1 MKAKSQKK
9 RLDLLV
15 VERGL
20 AESRQKAQAMILA
33 GEVSVDGVK
42 AEKAGA
48 QVADSARL
56 DVTSRL
62 QKYASRGG
70 LKLEGALAD
79 FAVSPSG
86 LTCLD
91 LGSST
96 GGFSDC
102 LLQHGAVRVYAV
114 DVNTGQLAWK
124 LQQDRRVI
132 QIKRN
137 ARELQ
142 PHEIPE
148 PIDLVVADV
157 SFISVTKIL
166 PPAVLIAK
174 PGATFLILIKP
185 QFELRRE
192 DIGEGGI
199 VKDPSLHKKTIASVE
214 NAAKSNGLEILGV
227 SPSRITGVEGNQEFF
242 LHARKIV

>member
-48 QVADSARL
+48 QVAESARL
-56 DVTSRL
+56 DVTTRL

-79 FAVSPSG
+79 FALNPSD
-86 LTCLD
+86 LICLD

-96 GGFSDC
+96 GGFS
-102 LLQHGAVRVYAV
+102 
-114 DVNTGQLAWK
+114 
-124 LQQDRRVI
+124 
-132 QIKRN
+132 
-137 ARELQ
+137 
-142 PHEIPE
+142 
-148 PIDLVVADV
+148 
-157 SFISVTKIL
+157 
-166 PPAVLIAK
+166 
-174 PGATFLILIKP
+174 
-185 QFELRRE
+185 
-192 DIGEGGI
+192 
-199 VKDPSLHKKTIASVE
+199 
-214 NAAKSNGLEILGV
+214 
-227 SPSRITGVEGNQEFF
+227 
-242 LHARKIV
+242 

>member
-1 MKAKSQKK
+1 MNAKSQKK

-15 VERGL
+15 LERGL

-33 GEVSVDGVK
+33 GQVSVDGVK

-48 QVADSARL
+48 QVPEAARL

-70 LKLEGALAD
+70 LKLEGALSD
-79 FAVSPSG
+79 FAVNPSG

-96 GGFSDC
+96 GGFTDC

-114 DVNTGQLAWK
+114 DVNIGQLAWK
-124 LQQDRRVI
+124 LHQDPRVI

-142 PHEIPE
+142 PDEIPE

-166 PPAVLIAK
+166 APAVLAAR

-199 VKDPSLHKKTIASVE
+199 VKDPSLHEKAITSVE
-214 NAAKSNGLEILGV
+214 NAAKSHGLEILGV

>member
-1 MKAKSQKK
+1 
-9 RLDLLV
+9 
-15 VERGL
+15 
-20 AESRQKAQAMILA
+20 MILA

-48 QVADSARL
+48 QVVESARL

-79 FAVSPSG
+79 FAVNPSG
-86 LTCLD
+86 LICLD

-124 LQQDRRVI
+124 LHQDPRVI

-142 PHEIPE
+142 PGEIPE

-174 PGATFLILIKP
+174 PGATFLILVKP

-199 VKDPSLHKKTIASVE
+199 VKDPLLHKKAIASVE
-214 NAAKSNGLEILGV
+214 NTAKSHGLEILGV